1 MADLIILGPTFG
13 LTPWLSSA
21 LELWTT
27 SVSRI
32 PGEIHLLVSSTLHHG
47 DTQLAPF
54 LPGFVQTLAKNM
66 EILLKKDLIK
76 FCDWLGTVS
85 KNKEMK
91 NNCKEYY
98 SMANEKKGI
107 RRASYGS
114 KSVSIAD
121 LRDMLSWRW

>member
-1 MADLIILGPTFG
+1 
-13 LTPWLSSA
+13 
-21 LELWTT
+21 
-27 SVSRI
+27 
-32 PGEIHLLVSSTLHHG
+32 
-47 DTQLAPF
+47 
-54 LPGFVQTLAKNM
+54 M

-76 FCDWLGTVS
+76 FCDWLGTMS

-107 RRASYGS
+107 RRASYRS

-121 LRDMLSWRW
+121 LRDMLSWRWWLLTEVGLFARQLRMQEKRKALAK